1 MISRVLVAMGGSE
14 MAERALEFA
23 LEAYPDAEITVLTV
37 VGTPSWFMG
46 EATELSLA
54 EDLPEA
60 AEERAK
66 PVLERAREIA
76 ADHDRGID
84 TAVAL
89 GSPAKAIV
97 ERAEGFDTVVIG
109 SHGRA
114 LSSRLLIGDTA
125 ETVTRRSPVPVTV
138 VR

>member
-23 LEAYPDAEITVLTV
+23 IEAHPDAEITVLTV
-37 VGTPSWFMG
+37 VGVPSGLMG
-46 EATELSLA
+46 EAAGLALA

-66 PVLERAREIA
+66 PVFDRAREIA
-76 ADHDRGID
+76 AGHDREID

-89 GSPAKAIV
+89 GGPARAIV
-97 ERAEGFDTVVIG
+97 ERAEGFDVVVVG
-109 SHGRA
+109 SHGRT
-114 LSSRLLIGDTA
+114 LSSRLLIGNTA

>member
-23 LEAYPDAEITVLTV
+23 IEAYPDAEITVLTV
-37 VGTPSWFMG
+37 VGAPSWFMG
-46 EATELSLA
+46 EATGLSLA

-89 GSPAKAIV
+89 GSPSKVIA
-97 ERAEGFDTVVIG
+97 ERAEGFDAVVVG
-109 SHGRA
+109 SHARN
-114 LSSRLLIGDTA
+114 LSSRLLLGDTA
-125 ETVTRRSPVPVTV
+125 ETVVRRSSVPVTV

>member
-1 MISRVLVAMGGSE
+1 MIDRVLVAMGGSE
-14 MAERALEFA
+14 MAERVLEFA
-23 LEAYPDAEITVLTV
+23 IRAYPDAEMTVLTV
-37 VGTPSWFMG
+37 VGAPSWFMG
-46 EATELSLA
+46 EATGLVLA
-54 EDLPEA
+54 EDLPAA
-60 AEERAK
+60 AEERAE

-89 GSPAKAIV
+89 GSPSRAIV
-97 ERAEGFDTVVIG
+97 ERAEGFDVVVIG
-109 SHGRA
+109 SHGRT
-114 LSSRLLIGDTA
+114 LSSRLLLGDTA